1 MRHCLLVSLML
12 LSGTVRLAAQGTDT
26 DVQAEPQSRTWQHPW
41 QGVRVGFLG
50 DSITD
55 PRNKGSQK
63 KYWWW
68 LGQWLDIEPYV
79 YGVSGRQWDDVP
91 RQASLLMKEHGQQ
104 VDAIV
109 IFMGTNDWNND
120 VPLGQWYNY
129 SEDSVV
135 YAHGGK
141 TRHNE
146 LRRHRSLSTD
156 KGSLRGRINVALD
169 SLKRMYPT
177 KQIVLLTPIHRARFY
192 ANDKNWQPTED
203 YANRQ
208 GLFID
213 DYVQCVKEAGN
224 VWAVPVVDWNA
235 SSGLYPMHEL
245 QDYFGHGN
253 DRLHP
258 NDLGHKRMAMT
269 LFYQLMA
276 LPGRF

>member
-1 MRHCLLVSLML
+1 MKRTLWLTLTLLGCATAAVAH
-12 LSGTVRLAAQGTDT
+12 GAHVRQE
-26 DVQAEPQSRTWQHPW
+26 AEPQMRTWQHPW
-41 QGVRVGFLG
+41 QGARVAFLG

-55 PRNKGSQK
+55 PRNKASQK

-68 LGQWLDIEPYV
+68 LQQWLDIEPYV
-79 YGVSGRQWDDVP
+79 YGVSGRQWNDVP
-91 RQASLLMKEHGQQ
+91 RQAAQLMNDHGQH

-120 VPLGQWYNY
+120 VPLGRWYNY
-129 SEDSVV
+129 TEDSVV
-135 YAHGGK
+135 YAHGGN

-156 KGSLRGRINVALD
+156 LSSFRGRINVALD

-177 KQIVLLTPIHRARFY
+177 KQIVLLTPVHRARFY

-203 YANRQ
+203 YANRH

-213 DYVQCVKEAGN
+213 DYVQCVREAAS
-224 VWAVPVVDWNA
+224 VWAVPVIDWNA
-235 SSGLYPMHEL
+235 TSGLYPMHEQ
-245 QDYFGHGN
+245 QDYFGHAN

-258 NDLGHKRMAMT
+258 NDLGHRRMAMT
-269 LFYQLMA
+269 LLYQLLA
-276 LPGRF
+276 LPARF